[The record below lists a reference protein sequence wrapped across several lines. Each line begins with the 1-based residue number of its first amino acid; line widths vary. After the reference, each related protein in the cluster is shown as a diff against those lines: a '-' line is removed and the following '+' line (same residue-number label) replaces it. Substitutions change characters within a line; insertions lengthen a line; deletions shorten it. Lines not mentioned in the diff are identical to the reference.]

1 MRVQELNILK
11 LAETICLHAVASTAA
26 AWAEGRLA
34 TGMGKEGHFCPM
46 LLKIIQNK
54 AVLLE
59 FFTDFMIYLSKN
71 LRIPNIFRIFAPCRG
86 LIYGVFFSHIKLQK
100 ISYSCNFIMLYNVL
114 IISCLVNIL

>member
-59 FFTDFMIYLSKN
+59 FFTDFMIYLSEN
-71 LRIPNIFRIFAPCRG
+71 LQIPIICSTFAVCRSVVFRV
-86 LIYGVFFSHIKLQK
+86 LFFHT
-100 ISYSCNFIMLYNVL
+100 
-114 IISCLVNIL
+114 